1 VLTGAGPG
9 VRGISCVQPALRED
23 RAVDG
28 QAVAQLAER
37 RAQHSENVHLRNSGR
52 GAVTIVA
59 IIWVALIY
67 RLTRIPPVC
76 GLTSMFLT
84 GLVSPLHA

>member
-1 VLTGAGPG
+1 
-9 VRGISCVQPALRED
+9 
-23 RAVDG
+23 
-28 QAVAQLAER
+28 
-37 RAQHSENVHLRNSGR
+37 VHLRDSGR

-59 IIWVALIY
+59 IIWIALIY

-84 GLVSPLHA
+84 WLVSPLHA

>member
-1 VLTGAGPG
+1 
-9 VRGISCVQPALRED
+9 
-23 RAVDG
+23 
-28 QAVAQLAER
+28 
-37 RAQHSENVHLRNSGR
+37 VHLRNSGC

-76 GLTSMFLT
+76 GLASMFLT